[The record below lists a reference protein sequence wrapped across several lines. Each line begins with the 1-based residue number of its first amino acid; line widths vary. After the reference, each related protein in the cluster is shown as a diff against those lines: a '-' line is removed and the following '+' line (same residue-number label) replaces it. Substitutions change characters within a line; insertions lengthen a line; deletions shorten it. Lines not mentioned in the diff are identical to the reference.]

1 MRLTKYTDYSLR
13 VLIYL
18 GVHPSRHAT
27 IEEVAGAYSISRNHL
42 MKVVHHL
49 ATNGVLE
56 TQRGRKGG
64 FRLARDPGAIRL
76 GEVVRQ
82 TETDF
87 ALVDCLDAQGSGCTI
102 DGACALRGVLED
114 AMNAWFAVL
123 DRYTLADLIQ
133 PEAQLAALLRIVL
146 PAKQPVQPD
155 EIL

>member
-1 MRLTKYTDYSLR
+1 MRLTKHTDYSLR

-42 MKVVHHL
+42 MKVVHRL
-49 ATNGVLE
+49 ATNGIVE

-87 ALVDCLDAQGSGCTI
+87 AVVECFDPQGTGCAI

-114 AMNAWFAVL
+114 AMSAWFAVL

-133 PEAQLAALLRIVL
+133 PGEQLSSLLQIAR
-146 PAKQPVQPD
+146 PG
-155 EIL
+155 

>member
-1 MRLTKYTDYSLR
+1 MRLTKHTDYSLR

-27 IEEVAGAYSISRNHL
+27 IEEVAGAFSISRNHL
-42 MKVVHHL
+42 MKVVYRL
-49 ATNGVLE
+49 ALKGIVE

-64 FRLARDPGAIRL
+64 FRLARDPGAIGL

-82 TETDF
+82 TESDF
-87 ALVDCLDAQGSGCTI
+87 ALVECLDPQGSGCTI

-114 AMNAWFAVL
+114 AMSAWFAVL

-133 PEAQLAALLRIVL
+133 PGAQLAGLLRIAL
-146 PAKQPVQPD
+146 LK
-155 EIL
+155 